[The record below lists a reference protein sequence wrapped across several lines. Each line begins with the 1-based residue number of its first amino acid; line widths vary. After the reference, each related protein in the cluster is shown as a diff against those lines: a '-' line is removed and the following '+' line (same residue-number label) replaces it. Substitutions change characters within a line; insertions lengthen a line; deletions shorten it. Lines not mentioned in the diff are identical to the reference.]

1 MAVATA
7 IVTLAFFVVTLRPD
21 VGGTEDSPKFQFV
34 GRVLGTSHSP
44 GYPFYSMATYAF
56 GRLPIGTLA
65 YRINLFS
72 AVCGALAC
80 MCIFLTARRL
90 GVTRLLSIAAA
101 LAAATSYPVWSN
113 SVTAEVYTLA
123 AVLSG
128 FAVYW
133 LIAFA
138 QTGAVWPASARGA
151 SYGAVATERPSG
163 RGVGRLYAAC
173 AMWACGFG
181 NHLTI
186 VGILPAAVIYGIV
199 KDRAVLRPR
208 VAITAAIIGLIGVA
222 QYWFIAIRTMQGAP
236 YLEARADTIRGVFD
250 VIIARDVSWARFYQA
265 QSAVAAIE
273 VPMLLNGI
281 RIHMGTI
288 PIILVVIAIAIGIW
302 KKNAEVLLI
311 LGAAGGTLG
320 MIANLWGD
328 VVGFITPVCVQL
340 WPLAALGLQMLVS
353 RLSARPTFAK
363 ATVDRPSVLAAAG
376 FIAMIAPATNAISN
390 WPKIELLRTPGEGP
404 GVRALYA
411 KLPMKSAIVAENYWL
426 ARLVNY
432 MHFSGEY
439 QPDPNPRVLDSDL
452 NDVKAAVAD
461 GLEVYAFEGAT
472 QWLNAQGL
480 RFERTDVAR
489 RPFETWLA
497 SQPRGTLIV
506 AASAGRP
513 LPIEWLPAAS
523 RASGGRANYGAFAW
537 SVGDTIANV
546 AQQDSLARIDR
557 GVGAEGRVL
566 TIVSSDEGPQ
576 IAWGDDVL
584 TAIDRGLAVAAFSP
598 VGQLIGQW
606 AFALDDKPGVQLP
619 PTPCVLRG
627 EAPCRVLLPG
637 VRTDVA
643 DVLADG
649 GWWATVE
656 GKGQASIAIATAHP
670 PTTWRHRV
678 WSGRGTASIDP
689 EGSRVILEAVPGTRS
704 VFRLSMPPAATPAA
718 TLGPGDITAVR
729 VCRDSIP
736 ALPASGGLDI
746 GPEHDAWFGSGWHS
760 AERGGTQRFRWSERA
775 STLAWRMEKAA
786 PVRVLLRLRA
796 ANANG
801 ATIQAAINGTALPSC
816 TLRGGAWTDCKFEWP
831 DPATKAGINQ
841 LTLKADTVSPSADRP
856 GDARELSFV
865 MQASRVRIG
874 Y

>member
-1 MAVATA
+1 MATLVA
-7 IVTLAFFVVTLRPD
+7 IVTLTFFVITLRPD

-90 GVTRLLSIAAA
+90 GVTTLLSIAAA
-101 LAAATSYPVWSN
+101 LAAAASYPVWSN

-138 QTGAVWPASARGA
+138 QTGAVW
-151 SYGAVATERPSG
+151 
-163 RGVGRLYAAC
+163 RLYAAC

-208 VAITAAIIGLIGVA
+208 VAITAAVIGLIGVA

-236 YLEARADTIRGVFD
+236 YLEARADTIMGVFD

-288 PIILVVIAIAIGIW
+288 PIVLVVIAIAIGIW

-353 RLSARPTFAK
+353 RLSAS
-363 ATVDRPSVLAAAG
+363 PSALAAAAI
-376 FIAMIAPATNAISN
+376 FAMIAPVTNAISN

-404 GVRALYA
+404 GVRSLYA
-411 KLPMKSAIVAENYWL
+411 HLPARSALVAENYWL

-432 MHFSGEY
+432 MHFSGEV
-439 QPDPNPRVLDSDL
+439 QPDPNPRVLDSDI
-452 NDVKAAVAD
+452 NDVKTAVAD

-472 QWLNAQGL
+472 QWLNAQGF
-480 RFERTDVAR
+480 RFEKTDVAHQ
-489 RPFETWLA
+489 PFETWLA
-497 SQPRGTLIV
+497 TQPRGTLIV

-537 SVGDTIANV
+537 TVGESSANV
-546 AQQDSLARIDR
+546 AQQDSLARIDHA
-557 GVGAEGRVL
+557 VGAEGRVL

-576 IAWGDDVL
+576 IVWGDDVL

-598 VGQLIGQW
+598 AGHLIGQW

-619 PTPCVLRG
+619 PTPFILRG
-627 EAPCRVLLPG
+627 EAPCQVLLPG
-637 VRTDVA
+637 VRTDVS

-656 GKGQASIAIATAHP
+656 GKGPASIAIATAQP
-670 PTTWRHRV
+670 AITWRHRV
-678 WSGRGTASIDP
+678 WSGRGTASVDP
-689 EGSRVILEAVPGTRS
+689 EQARVIFEAVPGTRS
-704 VFRLSMPPAATPAA
+704 VFRLSMPPAIAPAA

-736 ALPASGGLDI
+736 PLPASGALDV
-746 GPEHDAWFGSGWHS
+746 GPEHDAWFGGGWHLG
-760 AERGGTQRFRWSERA
+760 ERGGTQRFRWSQRA
-775 STLAWRMEKAA
+775 STLAWRMDKAA
-786 PVRVLLRLRA
+786 PVRMLLRLRA

-801 ATIQAAINGTALPSC
+801 ATIQAAINGTALPAC
-816 TLRGGAWTDCKFEWP
+816 TLRSGAWTDCKFEWP
-831 DPATKAGINQ
+831 ETATKAGINQ
-841 LTLKADTVSPSADRP
+841 LTLNADTLSPSADRP

-865 MQASRVRIG
+865 MQASRVRVG
-874 Y
+874 Q